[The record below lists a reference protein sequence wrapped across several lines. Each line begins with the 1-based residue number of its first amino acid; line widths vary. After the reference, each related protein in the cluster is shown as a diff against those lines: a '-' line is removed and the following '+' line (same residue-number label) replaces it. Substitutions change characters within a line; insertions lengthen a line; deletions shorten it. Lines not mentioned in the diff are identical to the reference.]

1 VAVAVV
7 RAGSARA
14 TFTFVTGETAAL
26 PGRTIAGT
34 FVGTL
39 TVKVSLIVRFDARGT
54 SVTIVVTVELRLT
67 AADEVNTEHLGVQ
80 SRVEVTGWAMFAIT
94 VKITNRSINESSTVG
109 ANALTTVSSKPVAVA
124 VTLRGFATSAVS
136 STVVWARRTGET
148 KDG

>member
-7 RAGSARA
+7 RTGSARA
-14 TFTFVTGETAAL
+14 AFTFVAGETAAL
-26 PGRTIAGT
+26 AGSTIAGT

-39 TVKVSLIVRFDARGT
+39 TVKVSLVVCFDAAGT

-67 AADEVNTEHLGVQ
+67 ATNEVNTEHLGVQ
-80 SRVEVTGWAMFAIT
+80 SRVEVTGWTMFAIT
-94 VKITNRSINESSTVG
+94 VKITNRTINESSTVA
-109 ANALTTVSSKPVAVA
+109 ANALTAVSSKPVAVA
-124 VTLRGFATSAVS
+124 ITLGGFTTSAVS